1 MSVPEWTRF
10 RGPNGSGI
18 GDADG
23 LPTEFGTTDFEW
35 IVELPGTGYSSPVL
49 WGEKL
54 FLTALSENGKER
66 QVLGI
71 DARNGEVGLER
82 GSQSF
87 QPHDK
92 HNFNSFASST
102 PVVDERAIYLTW
114 TSGNETQATA
124 LSHQGEKI
132 WSCAWPG
139 FAADHGSAASPIL
152 VDGTLVL
159 HTDSKDE
166 GRGMVYGISPGD
178 GAELW
183 RYERVSPAEGPEHMT
198 VYSTPIAVEVEDR
211 QTIAL
216 LSPNC
221 GWVGLDPKSGKE
233 VWSYRGNYKSRSVGS
248 PTAADGIVVAT
259 TGSGG
264 KGRECTVF
272 KPKSDGGVEV
282 LYSLGIADGLSYVPS
297 PLVHDG
303 LVYFWGDG
311 GVLTCRELATGKEV
325 FQARVD
331 DRQFFSSPV
340 LVDRRSTLTVAAGM
354 GPCMWWRPGGNLN

>member
-1 MSVPEWTRF
+1 MRAVAWF
-10 RGPNGSGI
+10 
-18 GDADG
+18 
-23 LPTEFGTTDFEW
+23 
-35 IVELPGTGYSSPVL
+35 TGVSP
-49 WGEKL
+49 
-54 FLTALSENGKER
+54 A
-66 QVLGI
+66 
-71 DARNGEVGLER
+71 
-82 GSQSF
+82 
-87 QPHDK
+87 
-92 HNFNSFASST
+92 
-102 PVVDERAIYLTW
+102 
-114 TSGNETQATA
+114 
-124 LSHQGEKI
+124 
-132 WSCAWPG
+132 
-139 FAADHGSAASPIL
+139 
-152 VDGTLVL
+152 
-159 HTDSKDE
+159 
-166 GRGMVYGISPGD
+166 D

-198 VYSTPIAVEVEDR
+198 VYSTPIAVEVGNR

-340 LVDRRSTLTVAAGM
+340 LVDGKIYCGSRDGTLYVVAARREFELM
-354 GPCMWWRPGGNLN
+354 GKNTMQSGIHATPAIANNRMYIRTDKHLISLRAGKK